1 MQKVLHNW
9 WAWLLCIIVVRLIF
23 VAFGDPVLRPS
34 ETAIQVLINNIQNDE
49 EPSVRQAAAQT
60 LRESITAFPQYRENI
75 MEQLRELAK
84 QKTQGEEIAH
94 LVHTIESDPLY
105 QLTIAVDKPNLPL
118 SFYLEPLL
126 YAIPIIYGL
135 AFVLFFPLFINYVV
149 GHRATLK
156 LYGRGKAVMYL
167 LIFATWGGSITI
179 WSFYSEWFI
188 VSHALFV
195 ITACLIL
202 FLTVQRK
209 MLKLF
214 LNVQQKTC
222 WMIFSVLFCLGVA
235 SFVPYINRSEAPQV
249 KISREKILTAIQSLQ
264 EKHYVKAK
272 PLLIRI
278 LYNRIY
284 NEPFILQEAL
294 RVLGKIADPDSLQVI
309 NTYLSHTNV
318 DVRKTAI
325 DTTLQIV
332 KKMSKQ

>member
-9 WAWLLCIIVVRLIF
+9 WAWLLCIIVVRLVF

-49 EPSVRQAAAQT
+49 EPSVRKAAAQT
-60 LRESITAFPQYRENI
+60 LRESITAFPQYREKI

-84 QKTQGEEIAH
+84 EKGQGEDIAN
-94 LVHTIESDPLY
+94 LVQTIESDPLY
-105 QLTIAVDKPNLPL
+105 QLTIAVDKPNLPI

-149 GHRATLK
+149 GHRATIK
-156 LYGRGKAVMYL
+156 LYGRGKAMMYM
-167 LIFATWGGSITI
+167 LIFATWGSSIAI
-179 WSFYSEWFI
+179 WSFYSEWFM
-188 VSHALFV
+188 VSHIALV
-195 ITACLIL
+195 ITACIIL

-209 MLKLF
+209 MLMLF
-214 LNVQQKTC
+214 LNIKQNTC
-222 WMIFSVLFCLGVA
+222 WSIFIAILCLGLG
-235 SFVPYINRSEAPQV
+235 SFVPYTNRSEAPQV
-249 KISREKILTAIQSLQ
+249 KVSREKILTAIQSLQ

-272 PLLIRI
+272 PLLTRI
-278 LYNRIY
+278 LYNKIY

-294 RVLGKIADPDSLQVI
+294 RVLGKIADPDSLHVI

-325 DTTLQIV
+325 DATLQIV